1 MQLLESSKNSQ
12 ELHTDC
18 CWKKARSCISSLWMI
33 PDTCILI
40 TITSI
45 QKNNLPWRLGTFFNR
60 LENKNVLWNMYSLN
74 YIDII
79 NFVLF
84 YSLSLILKVILAQS
98 HETRTL
104 IWLMS
109 STLPNP
115 GLDKYSTYHHCRNRR

>member
-1 MQLLESSKNSQ
+1 M
-12 ELHTDC
+12 C
-18 CWKKARSCISSLWMI
+18 SL
-33 PDTCILI
+33 
-40 TITSI
+40 
-45 QKNNLPWRLGTFFNR
+45 K
-60 LENKNVLWNMYSLN
+60 

-109 STLPNP
+109 STLPKP
-115 GLDKYSTYHHCRNRR
+115 GLDKHSIISVETEGKLPYYRGESKESRCFFVYFYVFHFTDADLQECVCQVSRCTLNCKCHIINCRKKIKIGE